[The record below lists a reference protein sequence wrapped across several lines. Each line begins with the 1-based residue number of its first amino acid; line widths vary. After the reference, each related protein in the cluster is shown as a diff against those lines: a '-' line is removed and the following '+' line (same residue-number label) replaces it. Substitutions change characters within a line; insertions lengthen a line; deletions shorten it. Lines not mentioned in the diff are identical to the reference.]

1 VGLPATSGPRT
12 LGLVATPDPRA
23 LDVGLATRSCHE
35 SMITK

>member
-1 VGLPATSGPRT
+1 VDLTTTPSPKA

-35 SMITK
+35 SVITK